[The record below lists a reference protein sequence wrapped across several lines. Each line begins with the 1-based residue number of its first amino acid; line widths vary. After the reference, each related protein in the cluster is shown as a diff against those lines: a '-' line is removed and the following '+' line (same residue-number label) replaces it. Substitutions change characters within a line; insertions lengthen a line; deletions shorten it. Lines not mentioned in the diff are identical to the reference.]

1 MHIFALEEYS
11 ADSSSRI
18 HRIRRYFTV
27 ETEDE
32 LFYIDE
38 LKNIENMDLHI
49 HITKEKH
56 KYHKHGRVDVDAIVA
71 TPDTEWYLCGS
82 PRMVEEAMA
91 KLRARG
97 YEKVYSEEFN

>member
-1 MHIFALEEYS
+1 MA
-11 ADSSSRI
+11 
-18 HRIRRYFTV
+18 
-27 ETEDE
+27 TEDE

-38 LKNIENMDLHI
+38 LKNIENLDLHI